1 MAGVCRQA
9 EMGLHLWVAGAYLGL
24 GAVSLETESEWSRK
38 TLPELQQQG
47 LGSIVFLRSLEGQ
60 QSLHEIL
67 TQQT

>member
-1 MAGVCRQA
+1 
-9 EMGLHLWVAGAYLGL
+9 MGLHLWVAGAYLGL
-24 GAVSLETESEWSRK
+24 GAASLETESEWSRK

-47 LGSIVFLRSLEGQ
+47 LSSIVFLRSLEGQ